1 MGHFPQMAET
11 VKIRAAVMQALLAEA
26 RRNSWQECCG
36 FLAGRD
42 GVITATLSAANLLA
56 SPSAYEIGPVE
67 LFRLVREMRAQN
79 LEHLG
84 IYHSHPAGENAPSP
98 RDIERAFYPDVAYL
112 IVSPRPDAT
121 QPVRGFSIRG
131 GKVNEFAI
139 AVVQPGSG
147 ETKT

>member
-1 MGHFPQMAET
+1 M
-11 VKIRAAVMQALLAEA
+11 
-26 RRNSWQECCG
+26 
-36 FLAGRD
+36 AGRG
-42 GVITATLSAANLLA
+42 GVITTVLPAPNVLESAAA
-56 SPSAYEIGPVE
+56 FEIGPEE
-67 LFRLVREMRAQN
+67 LFRLFREMRAQT

-131 GKVNEFAI
+131 GKVHEFAI